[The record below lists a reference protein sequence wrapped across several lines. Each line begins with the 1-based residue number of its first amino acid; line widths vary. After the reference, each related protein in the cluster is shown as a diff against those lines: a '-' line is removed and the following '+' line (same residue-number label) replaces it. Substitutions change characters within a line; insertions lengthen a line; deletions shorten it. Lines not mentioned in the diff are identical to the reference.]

1 MDITAV
7 SFVTLD
13 GLKEFLKKCKETFA
27 LKTEVPTVVSALT
40 NDSGY
45 TTKTEVQ
52 EMIDAIVSADG
63 KDY

>member
-1 MDITAV
+1 MDITTI
-7 SFVTLD
+7 SFVTIE
-13 GLKEFLKKCKETFA
+13 GLKEFLAKCKETFA
-27 LKTEVPTVVSALT
+27 TKSEIPTAVSALT

-52 EMIDAIVSADG
+52 TMIDAIVSADG